1 MKLTHKQAIFSA
13 ILAAALYAL
22 SAPVA
27 KLLLDSLSPAMM
39 AALLYLGAGMGML
52 LLEMAA
58 RRDSAFHHRT
68 KASLDLPLT
77 KQDLP
82 FVVGMIVLDIL
93 APLLLLN
100 GLKLTTSANASLLNN
115 FEIVATSLIA
125 FTFFKEKVSPRLWT
139 SIILVTIASILLSIE
154 DTGSLH
160 FSIGSILVLLACI
173 CWGLEN
179 NFTRKLSD
187 KNPMQI
193 VVIKGF
199 GSGLGALIIA
209 ALLNELHGDL
219 GHVIGALLLGFA
231 AYGLS
236 IFFYVRAQRNLGAAK
251 TSSFYATAPFFG
263 VAFSFLLFRTP
274 PTTLFVIAL
283 LIMMA
288 GAYLSA
294 TDKT

>member
-1 MKLTHKQAIFSA
+1 
-13 ILAAALYAL
+13 
-22 SAPVA
+22 
-27 KLLLDSLSPAMM
+27 
-39 AALLYLGAGMGML
+39 
-52 LLEMAA
+52 
-58 RRDSAFHHRT
+58 
-68 KASLDLPLT
+68 
-77 KQDLP
+77 
-82 FVVGMIVLDIL
+82 
-93 APLLLLN
+93 
-100 GLKLTTSANASLLNN
+100 
-115 FEIVATSLIA
+115 
-125 FTFFKEKVSPRLWT
+125 
-139 SIILVTIASILLSIE
+139 
-154 DTGSLH
+154 
-160 FSIGSILVLLACI
+160 
-173 CWGLEN
+173 
-179 NFTRKLSD
+179 
-187 KNPMQI
+187 MQI